1 MAKLND
7 LIVTI
12 GANTRRFDKGLGDSM
27 RKMKQFGKNTKAL
40 GRNLTRSLTMPLA
53 ALGGL
58 AVKTAAD
65 FEFSMAKVA
74 AVSGFAA
81 NEMKA
86 LEAQAKQLGGSTS
99 KSASEVAAL
108 QLELAKL
115 GKSSKEIENMTED
128 ILSLGIAFDQ
138 DLGETAA
145 VVGQTLNQF
154 GIDASETGRV
164 ADNMAVLFGSSSL
177 DLEKYS
183 TAMSTVG
190 LTANTLG
197 ISLEDTGSA
206 LGILVDAGVDAS
218 TAGTSLTKA
227 FTKLVQSGVPANEVL
242 NHLTSGNL
250 SVADSFEFF
259 GDRAGKIIP
268 ALQGAGE
275 EIAALTEKQLAGAG
289 AAKTARETLEDTA
302 KGGFDALKSAVE
314 AAGISIGTALMPTV
328 KKLTGFFTTLAS
340 KLASVDSGMQ
350 TQLVTIL
357 AVIAGIGPLLMILPG
372 IVSGFTLLISPIGL
386 VVAAIV
392 GLAIATIKY
401 ADVVAPYITDII
413 NYFITL
419 YNESDA
425 VRMLVGYVKA
435 AFVQNFKNI
444 FTVIGLVVGRVK
456 DLAKAFMQIFTEGD
470 FSGAL
475 ETMKQ
480 SMLKEFE
487 GLKGIVVDTADAI
500 RDGIDEE
507 LAKKPIKLVSDEA
520 VEEAIATVGGITDL
534 FAFLTGGG
542 GGGGGGGGEVS
553 AGATGGGG
561 ANIALI
567 DNGLPEPT
575 LIRKSSTSLSALAA
589 YQAEWNKA
597 VGISIGLGPQ
607 MSNAYAGMGMAIGGL
622 VTGTMTMTEVF
633 ANALTGLADLLIDL
647 GSQFIAAGA
656 MAMQFYANL
665 IANPGVAIAAGV
677 GLVAAGAVIKGLQS
691 RMESSPPAL
700 AQGGL
705 AFGPTMAVVGDNRN
719 AGVDP
724 EVIAPLSK
732 LQSMMGGSSVQVTGK
747 ISGRDILLTSER
759 NAIDRNRVRG
769 F

>member
-99 KSASEVAAL
+99 KSASEVAGL

-128 ILSLGIAFDQ
+128 ILSLGIAFDK

-154 GIDASETGRV
+154 GMDASETGRV

-289 AAKTARETLEDTA
+289 AAKTARKVLENTA

-357 AVIAGIGPLLMILPG
+357 AVIAGIGPLLMILPA

-425 VRMLVGYVKA
+425 VRMLVGYVRA

-480 SMLKEFE
+480 SMLREFE

-520 VEEAIATVGGITDL
+520 VEEAIATVGGLTDM
-534 FAFLTGGG
+534 FAGMTSG

-553 AGATGGGG
+553 TGATGGGG
-561 ANIALI
+561 ANIGLI
-567 DNGLPEPT
+567 NNAVPEPT
-575 LIRKSSTSLSALAA
+575 LIRKSSTAVSDLAGN
-589 YQAEWNKA
+589 QAELNKEI
-597 VGISIGLGPQ
+597 GISIGLGPQ
-607 MSNAYAGMGMAIGGL
+607 MSNAFVGMGMAIGGL

-656 MAMQFYANL
+656 MATAFYANL
-665 IANPGVAIAAGV
+665 IANPPAAIAAGV

>member
-12 GANTRRFDKGLGDSM
+12 GANTRRFDKGLGNSM

-206 LGILVDAGVDAS
+206 LGILVDAGVEAS
-218 TAGTSLTKA
+218 TAGTALTKA

-250 SVADSFEFF
+250 SVAESFEFF

-289 AAKTARETLEDTA
+289 AAKTARKVLEDTA

-350 TQLVTIL
+350 TQLLTIL
-357 AVIAGIGPLLMILPG
+357 AVIAGIGPLLMILPA

-392 GLAIATIKY
+392 GLAIATVKY

-425 VRMLVGYVKA
+425 VRMLVGYVRA

-444 FTVIGLVVGRVK
+444 FTVIGLVIGRVK

-480 SMLKEFE
+480 SMLREFE
-487 GLKGIVVDTADAI
+487 GLKGIVVDTANAI

-507 LAKKPIKLVSDEA
+507 LAKDPIELVSNEA
-520 VEEAIATVGGITDL
+520 VEEAIATVGGLTDM
-534 FAFLTGGG
+534 FAGMTSG

-553 AGATGGGG
+553 TGATGGGG
-561 ANIALI
+561 ANIGLI
-567 DNGLPEPT
+567 NNAVPEPT
-575 LIRKSSTSLSALAA
+575 LIRKSSTAVSDLAGN
-589 YQAEWNKA
+589 QAELNKEI
-597 VGISIGLGPQ
+597 GISIGLGPQ
-607 MSNAYAGMGMAIGGL
+607 MSNAFVGMGMAIGGL

-656 MAMQFYANL
+656 MATAFYANL
-665 IANPGVAIAAGV
+665 IANPPAAIAAGV